1 MKTRY
6 NIAGNSDRRDPIKVM
21 AGSDRCGAIT
31 RTLVAT
37 FHAFLS
43 LASPAT
49 QVLAYGLPA
58 WVRAAI
64 GAAIVAAAG
73 YAITSAT

>member
-1 MKTRY
+1 MKARY
-6 NIAGNSDRRDPIKVM
+6 NIATDSERAGEPKVV
-21 AGSDRCGAIT
+21 ASSDRCGAIT
-31 RTLVAT
+31 RVLVAT
-37 FHAFLS
+37 FHACLS

-64 GAAIVAAAG
+64 GAAIVAAAA
-73 YAITSAT
+73 YAITSTS

>member
-1 MKTRY
+1 MRDHIRPLARKT
-6 NIAGNSDRRDPIKVM
+6 
-21 AGSDRCGAIT
+21 RCGAIT

-43 LASPAT
+43 LASPVT
-49 QVLAYGLPA
+49 QVLACGLPV

-64 GAAIVAAAG
+64 GAAIIAG
-73 YAITSAT
+73 SVYAITSAT